1 MRTLLSAVLIGACAL
16 ALASCSKYGA
26 ARAVSEASSGPV
38 TQADLHPCDVTG
50 KEMTDADCAAAR
62 TALDQSKPG
71 AAAFTAPT
79 WMFQGQEKTVT
90 LAVSAAPAPQ
100 VAQPA
105 ASSAPAEASDTVPDT
120 SDSSSA
126 PASDAAA
133 APGHHHHHGHVA
145 LVPETPHD
153 VAAAAAQ
160 GTGSKV
166 IDYHPLVG
174 HRMTADLEG
183 GGFEITA
190 LSSHDQPVVDG
201 AVTTWEWRVK
211 ARDFGKKTL
220 FLKTAV
226 VMIDSQNQ
234 TVALVPTTT
243 PKVVDVWV
251 GLPFFAKL
259 PDALKWLAAVLGAAA
274 AVVAAWRVLRKK
286 PQDPPPG
293 GKAP

>member
-105 ASSAPAEASDTVPDT
+105 ASSAPA
-120 SDSSSA
+120 
-126 PASDAAA
+126 SDAAA
-133 APGHHHHHGHVA
+133 AAGHHHHHGHVA